1 MADEKAAA
9 DAKHVADQNIAAD
22 SKRVADEK
30 NISNK
35 VFLIR
40 LSLV

>member
-30 NISNK
+30 NIPNK